1 MLVAPHVILPLLIF
15 CFNWTLLGI
24 KCWKLAFRQGNFR
37 WCTEVMVGNIW
48 GQDGTWL
55 ISEHTSEWAPTYSTK
70 TLLRPA
76 SHSSE
81 AGSGPWWETAL
92 GVHGRELQ
100 PSLWGA
106 RGRRAWETECR
117 SPSSPGAPQ
126 QPQGRWSSFTVRTKV
141 KPISLS
147 TQGCCAA
154 LCLSQFIDRITSC
167 TDTGPATCW
176 RTLRSGKTLVR
187 QKFSFPLLPHHLQR
201 KGMCNSFRAKYNW
214 SPSTFPS
221 LSVGS
226 ESKLLSLS
234 ECHRIIGNVTWDT
247 VCKLLSTC
255 LVLCAKTDYD

>member
-15 CFNWTLLGI
+15 RFNWTLLGI

-37 WCTEVMVGNIW
+37 WCTEVLVGNIW

-154 LCLSQFIDRITSC
+154 LFVTVHWQNYIMYRHRTCDLLKDTQKWKDPSKTKVFLSFA
-167 TDTGPATCW
+167 P
-176 RTLRSGKTLVR
+176 
-187 QKFSFPLLPHHLQR
+187 
-201 KGMCNSFRAKYNW
+201 
-214 SPSTFPS
+214 SPPTKERH
-221 LSVGS
+221 V
-226 ESKLLSLS
+226 
-234 ECHRIIGNVTWDT
+234 
-247 VCKLLSTC
+247 
-255 LVLCAKTDYD
+255 